1 MKEYIITKNKRN
13 KRNIFLIILFLI
25 CFILVNFTIIYY
37 QNHVYK
43 INKSI
48 NDSIDGRTV
57 MISPN
62 MDNIKTE
69 EDAINYKYDYDKINS
84 INYVIASFPS
94 LISGGGYDS
103 SLKDDYYDGR
113 IGLKYGS
120 DKILTMD
127 VIGRKMN
134 EEERNVMICPI
145 KFYPSDYKDNE
156 IENLKFI
163 DGRTLIGKKI
173 DVMYDLYEK
182 NAKGKNVVVGQR
194 KIPFE
199 IIGVYDNEL
208 IYEGYDYCFAGGKQL
223 YEMYNDYLGR
233 INPASYLATSS
244 LDVIVN
250 DVKNVNSVKS
260 ELNKLGYST
269 KPKVFIDYG
278 ELLQIEMICIGIIVI
293 TSILTLGISALYI
306 KKYVIYSSY
315 DIALLYALGYS
326 KKKIEKIY
334 FYNVLYVIGIGF
346 VISNFI
352 SIIVSLFIN
361 TKSIIYC
368 LLGTTIIGIAIILL
382 NYLFIKKL
390 LKRKSIYFMKE
401 SN

>member
-1 MKEYIITKNKRN
+1 MKQYIITKNKRN

-48 NDSIDGRTV
+48 NDSIDGRTFLV
-57 MISPN
+57 SPKSNIIQN
-62 MDNIKTE
+62 MTE
-69 EDAINYKYDYDKINS
+69 EEFYNYKYDYDKINS
-84 INYVIASFPS
+84 IEHVVASFPAHVQS
-94 LISGGGYDS
+94 GYDS
-103 SLKDDYYDGR
+103 SLKDDYYDGTLY
-113 IGLKYGS
+113 LKYGS
-120 DKILTMD
+120 KEILKMD
-127 VIGRKMN
+127 VIGHKMKDDD
-134 EEERNVMICPI
+134 RNVMICPI
-145 KFYPSDYKDNE
+145 KFYPSNYSFENAG
-156 IENLKFI
+156 NLKFI
-163 DGRTLIGKKI
+163 DGKSLIGKKI

-182 NAKGKNVVVGQR
+182 NEKGKNVIVGQK

-208 IYEGYDYCFAGGKQL
+208 VYERYNTCFVGGKQL
-223 YEMYNDYLGR
+223 YEMYDDYLGR
-233 INPASYLATSS
+233 LNSYQLYSI
-244 LDVIVN
+244 DVITDSAKN
-250 DVKNVNSVKS
+250 TSYVKG

-269 KPKVFIDYG
+269 LNKVVIDYG
-278 ELLQIEMICIGIIVI
+278 ELLHIEMICIGIIII

-346 VISNFI
+346 IISNFI

>member
-1 MKEYIITKNKRN
+1 MKEYIITKNIRN

-48 NDSIDGRTV
+48 NDSIDGRTFLV
-57 MISPN
+57 SPKSNIIQN
-62 MDNIKTE
+62 MTE
-69 EDAINYKYDYDKINS
+69 EEFYNYKYDYDKINS
-84 INYVIASFPS
+84 IEHVVASFPAHVQS
-94 LISGGGYDS
+94 GYDS
-103 SLKDDYYDGR
+103 SLKDDYYDGTLF
-113 IGLKYGS
+113 LKYGS
-120 DKILTMD
+120 KEILKMD
-127 VIGRKMN
+127 VIGHKMN
-134 EEERNVMICPI
+134 DDDRNVMICPI
-145 KFYPSDYKDNE
+145 KFHPSSYSFENTG
-156 IENLKFI
+156 NLKFI
-163 DGRTLIGKKI
+163 DGKSLIGKKI

-182 NAKGKNVVVGQR
+182 NEKGKNVIVGQK

-208 IYEGYDYCFAGGKQL
+208 NYEEYNTCFVGGKQL
-223 YEMYNDYLGR
+223 YEMYDDYLGKL
-233 INPASYLATSS
+233 NSYQLYSI
-244 LDVIVN
+244 DVITDSAKN
-250 DVKNVNSVKS
+250 TSYVKG

-269 KPKVFIDYG
+269 LNKVVIDYG
-278 ELLQIEMICIGIIVI
+278 ELLHIEMICIGIIII

-346 VISNFI
+346 IISNFI

>member
-1 MKEYIITKNKRN
+1 MKEYIITKNIRN

-48 NDSIDGRTV
+48 NDSIDGRTFLV
-57 MISPN
+57 SPKSNIIQN
-62 MDNIKTE
+62 MTE
-69 EDAINYKYDYDKINS
+69 EEFYNYKYDYDKINS
-84 INYVIASFPS
+84 IEHVVASFPAHVQS
-94 LISGGGYDS
+94 GYDS
-103 SLKDDYYDGR
+103 SLKDDYYDGTLF
-113 IGLKYGS
+113 LKYGS
-120 DKILTMD
+120 KEILKMD
-127 VIGRKMN
+127 VIGHKMN
-134 EEERNVMICPI
+134 DDDRNVMICPI
-145 KFYPSDYKDNE
+145 KFHPSSYSFENTG
-156 IENLKFI
+156 NLKFI
-163 DGRTLIGKKI
+163 DGKSLIGKKI

-182 NAKGKNVVVGQR
+182 NEKGKNVIVGQK

-208 IYEGYDYCFAGGKQL
+208 NYEEYNTCFVGGKQL
-223 YEMYNDYLGR
+223 YEMYDDYLGR
-233 INPASYLATSS
+233 LNSYQLYSI
-244 LDVIVN
+244 DVITDSAKN
-250 DVKNVNSVKS
+250 TGYVKG

-269 KPKVFIDYG
+269 LNKVVIDYG
-278 ELLQIEMICIGIIVI
+278 ELLHIEMICIGIIVI

-346 VISNFI
+346 IISNFI

-361 TKSIIYC
+361 AKSIIYC
-368 LLGTTIIGIAIILL
+368 LLGTTIIGIAIMLL

>member
-1 MKEYIITKNKRN
+1 MKEYIITKNIRN

-48 NDSIDGRTV
+48 NDSIDGRTFLV
-57 MISPN
+57 SPKSNIIQN
-62 MDNIKTE
+62 MTE
-69 EDAINYKYDYDKINS
+69 EEFYNYKYDYDKINS
-84 INYVIASFPS
+84 IEHVVASFPAHVQS
-94 LISGGGYDS
+94 GYDS
-103 SLKDDYYDGR
+103 SLKDDYYDGTLF
-113 IGLKYGS
+113 LKYGS
-120 DKILTMD
+120 KEILKMD
-127 VIGRKMN
+127 VIGRKMDD
-134 EEERNVMICPI
+134 EERNVMICPI
-145 KFYPSDYKDNE
+145 KFHPSSYSFENTG
-156 IENLKFI
+156 NLKFI
-163 DGRTLIGKKI
+163 DGKSLIGKKI

-182 NAKGKNVVVGQR
+182 NEKGKNVIVGQK

-208 IYEGYDYCFAGGKQL
+208 NYEEYNTCFVGGKQL
-223 YEMYNDYLGR
+223 YEMYDDYLGKL
-233 INPASYLATSS
+233 NSYQLYSI
-244 LDVIVN
+244 DVITDSAKN
-250 DVKNVNSVKS
+250 TSYVKG
-260 ELNKLGYST
+260 ELSKLGYST
-269 KPKVFIDYG
+269 LNKVVIDYG
-278 ELLQIEMICIGIIVI
+278 ELLHIEMICIGIIVI

-346 VISNFI
+346 IISNFI

-361 TKSIIYC
+361 AKSIIYC
-368 LLGTTIIGIAIILL
+368 LLGTTIIGIVIILL

>member
-1 MKEYIITKNKRN
+1 MKQYIITKNKRN
-13 KRNIFLIILFLI
+13 KRNIFLIILFFI

-48 NDSIDGRTV
+48 NDSIDGRTFLV
-57 MISPN
+57 SPKSNIIQN
-62 MDNIKTE
+62 MTE
-69 EDAINYKYDYDKINS
+69 EEFYNYKYDYDKINS
-84 INYVIASFPS
+84 IEHVVASFPAHVQS
-94 LISGGGYDS
+94 GYDS
-103 SLKDDYYDGR
+103 SLKDDYYDGTLY
-113 IGLKYGS
+113 LKYGS
-120 DKILTMD
+120 KEILKMD
-127 VIGRKMN
+127 VIGHKMKDDD
-134 EEERNVMICPI
+134 RNVMICPI
-145 KFYPSDYKDNE
+145 KFYPSNYSFENAG
-156 IENLKFI
+156 NLKFI
-163 DGRTLIGKKI
+163 DGKSLIGKKI

-182 NAKGKNVVVGQR
+182 NEKGKNVIVGQK

-208 IYEGYDYCFAGGKQL
+208 NYEEYNTCFVGGKQL
-223 YEMYNDYLGR
+223 YEMYDDYLGKL
-233 INPASYLATSS
+233 NSYQLYSI
-244 LDVIVN
+244 DVITDSAKN
-250 DVKNVNSVKS
+250 TSYVKG

-269 KPKVFIDYG
+269 LNKVVIDYG
-278 ELLQIEMICIGIIVI
+278 ELLHIEMICIGIIII

-346 VISNFI
+346 IISNFI

-361 TKSIIYC
+361 AKSIIYC

>member
-1 MKEYIITKNKRN
+1 MKKYIITKNVRN
-13 KRNIFLIILFLI
+13 KKNIFLIILFLI

-37 QNHVYK
+37 QNHIYK
-43 INKSI
+43 LNKSI
-48 NDSIDGRTV
+48 NDSIEGRTI
-57 MISPN
+57 MINPKTSIIQN
-62 MDNIKTE
+62 MTDE
-69 EDAINYKYDYDKINS
+69 EFNNYKYDYDKINS
-84 INYVIASFPS
+84 VNYVIASFPS
-94 LISGGGYDS
+94 RISGGGYDT

-127 VIGRKMN
+127 VIGRKMS
-134 EEERNVMICPI
+134 EEERNVMICPT
-145 KFYPSDYKDNE
+145 KFFPMSYSEEELEDA
-156 IENLKFI
+156 KFI
-163 DGRTLIGKKI
+163 NGKTLIGKKI

-182 NAKGKNVVVGQR
+182 NEKGKNVVVGQR

-208 IYEGYDYCFAGGKQL
+208 AYEGYNTCFAGGKQL
-223 YEMYNDYLGR
+223 YEMYDDYLGKL
-233 INPASYLATSS
+233 NSYQLYS
-244 LDVIVN
+244 LDVIVDN
-250 DVKNVNSVKS
+250 VKNVNSVKS
-260 ELNKLGYST
+260 ELSKLGYKT
-269 KPKVFIDYG
+269 MPKVFIDYD

>member
-1 MKEYIITKNKRN
+1 MKEYIITKNIRN

-48 NDSIDGRTV
+48 NDSIDGRTFLV
-57 MISPN
+57 SPKSNIIQN
-62 MDNIKTE
+62 MTE
-69 EDAINYKYDYDKINS
+69 EEFYNYKYDYDKINS
-84 INYVIASFPS
+84 IEHVVASFPAHVQS
-94 LISGGGYDS
+94 GYDS
-103 SLKDDYYDGR
+103 SLKDDYYDGTLF
-113 IGLKYGS
+113 LKYGS
-120 DKILTMD
+120 KEILKMD
-127 VIGRKMN
+127 VIGHKMKDDD
-134 EEERNVMICPI
+134 RNVMICPI
-145 KFYPSDYKDNE
+145 KFHPSSYSFENTG
-156 IENLKFI
+156 NLKFI
-163 DGRTLIGKKI
+163 DGKSLIGKKI

-182 NAKGKNVVVGQR
+182 NEKGKNVIVGQK

-208 IYEGYDYCFAGGKQL
+208 NYEEYNTCFVGGKQL
-223 YEMYNDYLGR
+223 YEMYDDYLGKL
-233 INPASYLATSS
+233 NSYQLYSI
-244 LDVIVN
+244 DVITDSAKN
-250 DVKNVNSVKS
+250 TSYVKG
-260 ELNKLGYST
+260 ELSKLGYST
-269 KPKVFIDYG
+269 LNKVVIDYG
-278 ELLQIEMICIGIIVI
+278 ELLHIEMICIGIIII

>member
-1 MKEYIITKNKRN
+1 MKEYIITKNIRN

-48 NDSIDGRTV
+48 NDSIDGRTFLV
-57 MISPN
+57 SPKSNIIQN
-62 MDNIKTE
+62 MTE
-69 EDAINYKYDYDKINS
+69 EEFYNYKYDYDKINS
-84 INYVIASFPS
+84 IDHVVASFPAHVQS
-94 LISGGGYDS
+94 GYDS
-103 SLKDDYYDGR
+103 SLKDDYYDGTLF
-113 IGLKYGS
+113 LKYGS
-120 DKILTMD
+120 KEILKMD
-127 VIGRKMN
+127 VIGHKMKDDD
-134 EEERNVMICPI
+134 RNVMICPI
-145 KFYPSDYKDNE
+145 KFHPSSYSFENTG
-156 IENLKFI
+156 NLKFI
-163 DGRTLIGKKI
+163 DGKSLIGKKI

-182 NAKGKNVVVGQR
+182 NEKGKNVIVGQK

-208 IYEGYDYCFAGGKQL
+208 NYEEYNTCFVGGKQL
-223 YEMYNDYLGR
+223 YEMYDDYLGKL
-233 INPASYLATSS
+233 NSYQLYSI
-244 LDVIVN
+244 DVITDSAKN
-250 DVKNVNSVKS
+250 TSYVKG
-260 ELNKLGYST
+260 ELSKLGYST
-269 KPKVFIDYG
+269 LNKVVIDYG
-278 ELLQIEMICIGIIVI
+278 ELLHIEMICIGIIVI

-346 VISNFI
+346 IISNFI

-361 TKSIIYC
+361 AKSIIYC
-368 LLGTTIIGIAIILL
+368 LLGTTIIGIAIIVL

>member
-1 MKEYIITKNKRN
+1 MKQYIITKNKRN

-48 NDSIDGRTV
+48 NDSIDGRTFLV
-57 MISPN
+57 SPKSNIIQN
-62 MDNIKTE
+62 MTE
-69 EDAINYKYDYDKINS
+69 EEFYNYKYDYDKINS
-84 INYVIASFPS
+84 IEHVVASFPAHVQS
-94 LISGGGYDS
+94 GYDS
-103 SLKDDYYDGR
+103 SLKDDYYDGTLF
-113 IGLKYGS
+113 LKYGS
-120 DKILTMD
+120 KEILKMD
-127 VIGRKMN
+127 VIGRKMDD
-134 EEERNVMICPI
+134 EERNVMICPI
-145 KFYPSDYKDNE
+145 KFFPTGYSEQD
-156 IENLKFI
+156 LKNANFI
-163 DGRTLIGKKI
+163 DGKTLIGKEI
-173 DVMYDLYEK
+173 NIIYDLYEK
-182 NAKGKNVVVGQR
+182 NEKGKNVIVGQK

-208 IYEGYDYCFAGGKQL
+208 NYEEYNTCFVGGKQL
-223 YEMYNDYLGR
+223 YEMYDDYLGKL
-233 INPASYLATSS
+233 NSYQLYSI
-244 LDVIVN
+244 DVITDSAKN
-250 DVKNVNSVKS
+250 TSYVKG

-269 KPKVFIDYG
+269 LNKVVIDYG
-278 ELLQIEMICIGIIVI
+278 ELLHIEMICIGIIII

-361 TKSIIYC
+361 AKSMIYC

>member
-1 MKEYIITKNKRN
+1 MKEYIITKNIRN

-48 NDSIDGRTV
+48 NDSIDGRTFLV
-57 MISPN
+57 SPKSNIIQN
-62 MDNIKTE
+62 MTE
-69 EDAINYKYDYDKINS
+69 EEFYNYKYDYDKINS
-84 INYVIASFPS
+84 IEHVVASFPAHVQS
-94 LISGGGYDS
+94 GYDS
-103 SLKDDYYDGR
+103 SLKDDYYDGTLF
-113 IGLKYGS
+113 LKYGS
-120 DKILTMD
+120 KEILKMD
-127 VIGRKMN
+127 VIGRKLDD
-134 EEERNVMICPI
+134 EERNVMICPI
-145 KFYPSDYKDNE
+145 KFHPSNYSFENTG
-156 IENLKFI
+156 NLKFI
-163 DGRTLIGKKI
+163 DGKSLIGKKI

-182 NAKGKNVVVGQR
+182 NEKGKNVIVGQK

-208 IYEGYDYCFAGGKQL
+208 NYEEYNTCFVGGKQL
-223 YEMYNDYLGR
+223 YEMYDDYLGKL
-233 INPASYLATSS
+233 NSYQLYSI
-244 LDVIVN
+244 DVITDSAKN
-250 DVKNVNSVKS
+250 TSYVKG
-260 ELNKLGYST
+260 ELSKLGYST
-269 KPKVFIDYG
+269 LNKVVIDYG
-278 ELLQIEMICIGIIVI
+278 ELLHIEMICIGIIII

-346 VISNFI
+346 IISNFI

-361 TKSIIYC
+361 AKSIIYC

>member
-1 MKEYIITKNKRN
+1 MKEYIITKNIRN

-48 NDSIDGRTV
+48 NDSIDGRTFLV
-57 MISPN
+57 SPKSNIIQN
-62 MDNIKTE
+62 MTE
-69 EDAINYKYDYDKINS
+69 EEFYNYKYDYDKINS
-84 INYVIASFPS
+84 IEHVVASFPAHVQS
-94 LISGGGYDS
+94 GYDS
-103 SLKDDYYDGR
+103 SLKDDYYDGTLF
-113 IGLKYGS
+113 LKYGS
-120 DKILTMD
+120 KEILKMD
-127 VIGRKMN
+127 VIGHKMKDDD
-134 EEERNVMICPI
+134 RNVMICPI
-145 KFYPSDYKDNE
+145 KFHPSSYSFENTG
-156 IENLKFI
+156 NLKFI
-163 DGRTLIGKKI
+163 DGKSLIGKKI

-182 NAKGKNVVVGQR
+182 NEKGKNVIVGQK

-208 IYEGYDYCFAGGKQL
+208 NYEEYNTCFVGGKQL
-223 YEMYNDYLGR
+223 YEMYDDYLGKL
-233 INPASYLATSS
+233 NSYQLYSI
-244 LDVIVN
+244 DVITDSAKN
-250 DVKNVNSVKS
+250 TSYVKG

-269 KPKVFIDYG
+269 LNKVVIDYG
-278 ELLQIEMICIGIIVI
+278 ELLHIEMICIGIIII

-346 VISNFI
+346 IISNFI

>member
-1 MKEYIITKNKRN
+1 MKQYIITKNKRN

-48 NDSIDGRTV
+48 NDSIDGRTFLV
-57 MISPN
+57 SPKSNIIQN
-62 MDNIKTE
+62 MTE
-69 EDAINYKYDYDKINS
+69 EEFYNYKYDYDKINS
-84 INYVIASFPS
+84 IEHVVASFPAHVQS
-94 LISGGGYDS
+94 GYDS
-103 SLKDDYYDGR
+103 SLKDDYYDGTLF
-113 IGLKYGS
+113 LKYGS
-120 DKILTMD
+120 KEILKMD
-127 VIGRKMN
+127 VIGRKMDD
-134 EEERNVMICPI
+134 EERNVMICPI
-145 KFYPSDYKDNE
+145 KLFPMSYSEKD
-156 IENLKFI
+156 IKDAKFI
-163 DGRTLIGKKI
+163 DGKSLIGKKI

-182 NAKGKNVVVGQR
+182 NEKGKNVIVGQK

-208 IYEGYDYCFAGGKQL
+208 NYEEYNTCFVGGKQL
-223 YEMYNDYLGR
+223 YEMYDDYLGKL
-233 INPASYLATSS
+233 NSYQLYSI
-244 LDVIVN
+244 DVITDSAKN
-250 DVKNVNSVKS
+250 TSYVKG

-269 KPKVFIDYG
+269 LNKVVIDYG
-278 ELLQIEMICIGIIVI
+278 ELLHIEMICIGIIII

-346 VISNFI
+346 IISNFI

-361 TKSIIYC
+361 AKSIIYC

>member
-13 KRNIFLIILFLI
+13 KRNIFLIILFFI

-48 NDSIDGRTV
+48 NDSIDGRTFLV
-57 MISPN
+57 SPKSNIIQN
-62 MDNIKTE
+62 MTE
-69 EDAINYKYDYDKINS
+69 EEFYNYKYDYDKINS
-84 INYVIASFPS
+84 IEHVVASFPAHVQS
-94 LISGGGYDS
+94 GYDS
-103 SLKDDYYDGR
+103 SLKDDYYDGTLF
-113 IGLKYGS
+113 LKYGS
-120 DKILTMD
+120 KEILKMD
-127 VIGRKMN
+127 VIGRKMDD
-134 EEERNVMICPI
+134 EERNVMICPI
-145 KFYPSDYKDNE
+145 KFFPTGYSEQD
-156 IENLKFI
+156 LKNANFI
-163 DGRTLIGKKI
+163 DGKTLIGKEI
-173 DVMYDLYEK
+173 NIIYDLYEK
-182 NAKGKNVVVGQR
+182 NEKGKNVIVGQK

-208 IYEGYDYCFAGGKQL
+208 VYERYNTCFVGGKQL
-223 YEMYNDYLGR
+223 YEMYDDYLGKL
-233 INPASYLATSS
+233 NSYQLYSI
-244 LDVIVN
+244 DVITDSAKN
-250 DVKNVNSVKS
+250 TSYVKG

-269 KPKVFIDYG
+269 LNKVVIDYG
-278 ELLQIEMICIGIIVI
+278 ELLHIEMICIGIIII

-346 VISNFI
+346 IISNFI

-361 TKSIIYC
+361 AKSIIYC

>member
-1 MKEYIITKNKRN
+1 MKEYIITKNIRN

-48 NDSIDGRTV
+48 NDSIDGRTFLV
-57 MISPN
+57 SPKSNIIQN
-62 MDNIKTE
+62 MTE
-69 EDAINYKYDYDKINS
+69 EEFYNYKYDYDKINS
-84 INYVIASFPS
+84 IEHVVASFPAHVQS
-94 LISGGGYDS
+94 GYDS
-103 SLKDDYYDGR
+103 SLKDDYYDGTLF
-113 IGLKYGS
+113 LKYGS
-120 DKILTMD
+120 KEILKMD
-127 VIGRKMN
+127 VIGRKMDD
-134 EEERNVMICPI
+134 EERNVMICPI
-145 KFYPSDYKDNE
+145 KFHPSSYSFENTG
-156 IENLKFI
+156 NLKFI
-163 DGRTLIGKKI
+163 DGKSLIGKKI

-182 NAKGKNVVVGQR
+182 NEKGKNVIVGQK

-208 IYEGYDYCFAGGKQL
+208 NYEEYNTCFVGGKQL
-223 YEMYNDYLGR
+223 YEMYDDYLGKL
-233 INPASYLATSS
+233 NSYQLYSI
-244 LDVIVN
+244 DVITDSAKN
-250 DVKNVNSVKS
+250 TSYVKG
-260 ELNKLGYST
+260 ELSKLGYST
-269 KPKVFIDYG
+269 LNKVVIDYG
-278 ELLQIEMICIGIIVI
+278 ELLHIEMICIGIIII

-346 VISNFI
+346 IISNFI

-361 TKSIIYC
+361 AKSIIYC
-368 LLGTTIIGIAIILL
+368 LLGTTIIGIVIILL

>member
-1 MKEYIITKNKRN
+1 MKEYIITKNIRN

-48 NDSIDGRTV
+48 NDSIDGRTFLV
-57 MISPN
+57 SPKSNIIQN
-62 MDNIKTE
+62 MTE
-69 EDAINYKYDYDKINS
+69 EEFYNYKYDYDKINS
-84 INYVIASFPS
+84 IEHVVASFPAHVQS
-94 LISGGGYDS
+94 GYDS
-103 SLKDDYYDGR
+103 SLKDDYYDGTLF
-113 IGLKYGS
+113 LKYGS
-120 DKILTMD
+120 KEILKMD
-127 VIGRKMN
+127 VIGHKMN
-134 EEERNVMICPI
+134 DDDRNVMICPI
-145 KFYPSDYKDNE
+145 KFHPSSYSFENTG
-156 IENLKFI
+156 NLKFI
-163 DGRTLIGKKI
+163 DGKSLIGKKI

-182 NAKGKNVVVGQR
+182 NEKGKNVIVGQK

-208 IYEGYDYCFAGGKQL
+208 NYEEYNTCFVGGKQL
-223 YEMYNDYLGR
+223 YEMYDDYLGKL
-233 INPASYLATSS
+233 NSYQLYSI
-244 LDVIVN
+244 DVITDSAKN
-250 DVKNVNSVKS
+250 TSYVKG

-269 KPKVFIDYG
+269 LNKVVIDYG
-278 ELLQIEMICIGIIVI
+278 ELLHIEMICIGIIII

-346 VISNFI
+346 IISNFI

-361 TKSIIYC
+361 AKSIIYC

>member
-1 MKEYIITKNKRN
+1 MKQYIITKNKRN
-13 KRNIFLIILFLI
+13 KRNIFLIILFFI

-48 NDSIDGRTV
+48 NDSIDGRTFLV
-57 MISPN
+57 SPKSNIIQN
-62 MDNIKTE
+62 MTE
-69 EDAINYKYDYDKINS
+69 EEFYNYKYDYDKINS
-84 INYVIASFPS
+84 IEHVVASFPAHVQS
-94 LISGGGYDS
+94 GYDS
-103 SLKDDYYDGR
+103 SLKDDYYDGTLF
-113 IGLKYGS
+113 LKYGS
-120 DKILTMD
+120 KEILKMD
-127 VIGRKMN
+127 VIGRKMDD
-134 EEERNVMICPI
+134 EERNVMICPI
-145 KFYPSDYKDNE
+145 KLFPMSYSEKD
-156 IENLKFI
+156 IKDAKFI
-163 DGRTLIGKKI
+163 DGKSLIGKKI

-182 NAKGKNVVVGQR
+182 NEKGKNVIVGQK

-208 IYEGYDYCFAGGKQL
+208 NYEEYNTCFVGGKQL
-223 YEMYNDYLGR
+223 YEMYDDYLGKL
-233 INPASYLATSS
+233 NSYQLYSI
-244 LDVIVN
+244 DVITDSAKN
-250 DVKNVNSVKS
+250 TSYVKG

-269 KPKVFIDYG
+269 LNKVVIDYG
-278 ELLQIEMICIGIIVI
+278 ELLHIEMICIGIFII

-361 TKSIIYC
+361 AKSIIYC

>member
-1 MKEYIITKNKRN
+1 MKEYIITKNIRN

-48 NDSIDGRTV
+48 NDSIDGRTFLV
-57 MISPN
+57 SPKSNIIQN
-62 MDNIKTE
+62 MTE
-69 EDAINYKYDYDKINS
+69 EEFYNYKYDYDKINS
-84 INYVIASFPS
+84 IEHVVASFPAHVQS
-94 LISGGGYDS
+94 GYDS
-103 SLKDDYYDGR
+103 SLKDDYYDGTLF
-113 IGLKYGS
+113 LKYGS
-120 DKILTMD
+120 KEILKMD
-127 VIGRKMN
+127 VIGRKMDD
-134 EEERNVMICPI
+134 EERNVMICPI
-145 KFYPSDYKDNE
+145 KFHPSSYSFENTG
-156 IENLKFI
+156 NLKFI
-163 DGRTLIGKKI
+163 DGKSLIGKKI
-173 DVMYDLYEK
+173 DIMYDLYEK
-182 NAKGKNVVVGQR
+182 NEKGKNVIVGQK

-208 IYEGYDYCFAGGKQL
+208 NYEEYNTCFVGGKQL
-223 YEMYNDYLGR
+223 YEMYDDYLGKL
-233 INPASYLATSS
+233 NSYQLYSI
-244 LDVIVN
+244 DVITDSAKN
-250 DVKNVNSVKS
+250 TSYVKG
-260 ELNKLGYST
+260 ELSKLGYNT
-269 KPKVFIDYG
+269 LNKVVIDYG
-278 ELLQIEMICIGIIVI
+278 ELLHIEMICIGIIVI

-334 FYNVLYVIGIGF
+334 FYNVLYVIGTGF
-346 VISNFI
+346 IISNFI

-361 TKSIIYC
+361 AKSIIYC
-368 LLGTTIIGIAIILL
+368 LLGTTIIGIVIILL

>member
-1 MKEYIITKNKRN
+1 MKQYIITKNKRN

-48 NDSIDGRTV
+48 NDSIDGRTFLV
-57 MISPN
+57 SPKSNIIQN
-62 MDNIKTE
+62 MTE
-69 EDAINYKYDYDKINS
+69 EEFYNYKYDYDKINS
-84 INYVIASFPS
+84 IEHVVASFPAHVQS
-94 LISGGGYDS
+94 GYDS
-103 SLKDDYYDGR
+103 SLKDDYYDGTLF
-113 IGLKYGS
+113 LKYGS
-120 DKILTMD
+120 KEILKMD
-127 VIGRKMN
+127 VIGRKMDD
-134 EEERNVMICPI
+134 EERNVMICPI
-145 KFYPSDYKDNE
+145 KFFPTGYSEQD
-156 IENLKFI
+156 LKNANFI
-163 DGRTLIGKKI
+163 DGKTLIGKEI
-173 DVMYDLYEK
+173 NIIYDLYEK
-182 NAKGKNVVVGQR
+182 NEKGKNVIVGQK

-208 IYEGYDYCFAGGKQL
+208 NYEEYNTCFVGGKQL
-223 YEMYNDYLGR
+223 YEMYDDYLGKL
-233 INPASYLATSS
+233 NSYQLYSI
-244 LDVIVN
+244 DVITDSAKN
-250 DVKNVNSVKS
+250 TSYVKG

-269 KPKVFIDYG
+269 LNKVVIDYG
-278 ELLQIEMICIGIIVI
+278 ELLHIEMICIGIIII

>member
-1 MKEYIITKNKRN
+1 MKEYIITKNIRN

-48 NDSIDGRTV
+48 NDSIDGRTFLV
-57 MISPN
+57 SPKSNIIQN
-62 MDNIKTE
+62 MTE
-69 EDAINYKYDYDKINS
+69 EEFYNYKYDYDKINS
-84 INYVIASFPS
+84 IDHVVASFPAHVQS
-94 LISGGGYDS
+94 GYDS
-103 SLKDDYYDGR
+103 SLKDDYYDGTLF
-113 IGLKYGS
+113 LKYGS
-120 DKILTMD
+120 KEILKMD
-127 VIGRKMN
+127 VIGHKMKDDD
-134 EEERNVMICPI
+134 RNVMICPI
-145 KFYPSDYKDNE
+145 KFHPSSYSFENTG
-156 IENLKFI
+156 NLKFI
-163 DGRTLIGKKI
+163 DGKSLIGKKI

-182 NAKGKNVVVGQR
+182 NEKGKNVIVGQK

-208 IYEGYDYCFAGGKQL
+208 NYEEYNTCFVGGKQL
-223 YEMYNDYLGR
+223 YEMYDDYLGKL
-233 INPASYLATSS
+233 NSYQLYSI
-244 LDVIVN
+244 DVITDSAKN
-250 DVKNVNSVKS
+250 TSYVKG
-260 ELNKLGYST
+260 ELSKLGYST
-269 KPKVFIDYG
+269 LNKVVIDYG
-278 ELLQIEMICIGIIVI
+278 ELLHIEMICIGIIII

-346 VISNFI
+346 IISNFI

-361 TKSIIYC
+361 AKSIIYC

>member
-1 MKEYIITKNKRN
+1 M
-13 KRNIFLIILFLI
+13 
-25 CFILVNFTIIYY
+25 
-37 QNHVYK
+37 
-43 INKSI
+43 
-48 NDSIDGRTV
+48 
-57 MISPN
+57 
-62 MDNIKTE
+62 
-69 EDAINYKYDYDKINS
+69 
-84 INYVIASFPS
+84 
-94 LISGGGYDS
+94 
-103 SLKDDYYDGR
+103 
-113 IGLKYGS
+113 KYGS
-120 DKILTMD
+120 KEILKMD
-127 VIGRKMN
+127 VIGHKMKDDD
-134 EEERNVMICPI
+134 RNVMICPI
-145 KFYPSDYKDNE
+145 KFYPSNYSFENAG
-156 IENLKFI
+156 NLKFI
-163 DGRTLIGKKI
+163 DGKSLIGKKI

-182 NAKGKNVVVGQR
+182 NEKGKNVIVGQK

-208 IYEGYDYCFAGGKQL
+208 NYEEYNTCFVGGKQL
-223 YEMYNDYLGR
+223 YEMYDDYLGKL
-233 INPASYLATSS
+233 NSYQLYSI
-244 LDVIVN
+244 DVITDSAKN
-250 DVKNVNSVKS
+250 TSYVKG

-269 KPKVFIDYG
+269 LNKVVIDYG
-278 ELLQIEMICIGIIVI
+278 ELLHIEMICIGIIII

>member
-1 MKEYIITKNKRN
+1 MKEYIITKNIRN

-48 NDSIDGRTV
+48 NDSIDGRTFLV
-57 MISPN
+57 SPKSNIIQN
-62 MDNIKTE
+62 MTE
-69 EDAINYKYDYDKINS
+69 EEFYNYKYDYDKINS
-84 INYVIASFPS
+84 IEHVVASFPAHVQS
-94 LISGGGYDS
+94 GYDS
-103 SLKDDYYDGR
+103 SLKDDYYDGTLF
-113 IGLKYGS
+113 LKYGS
-120 DKILTMD
+120 KEILKMD
-127 VIGRKMN
+127 VIGHKMKDDD
-134 EEERNVMICPI
+134 RNVMICPI
-145 KFYPSDYKDNE
+145 KFHPSSYSFENTG
-156 IENLKFI
+156 NLKFI
-163 DGRTLIGKKI
+163 DGKSLIGKKI

-182 NAKGKNVVVGQR
+182 NEKGKNVIVGQK

-208 IYEGYDYCFAGGKQL
+208 NYEEYNTCFVGGKQL
-223 YEMYNDYLGR
+223 YEMYDDYLGKL
-233 INPASYLATSS
+233 NSYQLYSI
-244 LDVIVN
+244 DVITDSAKN
-250 DVKNVNSVKS
+250 TSYVKG

-269 KPKVFIDYG
+269 LNKVVIDYG
-278 ELLQIEMICIGIIVI
+278 ELLHIEMICIGIIII

>member
-1 MKEYIITKNKRN
+1 MKQYIITKNKRN
-13 KRNIFLIILFLI
+13 KRNIFLIILFFI

-48 NDSIDGRTV
+48 NDSIDGRTFLV
-57 MISPN
+57 SPKSNIIQN
-62 MDNIKTE
+62 MTE
-69 EDAINYKYDYDKINS
+69 EEFYNYKYDYDKINS
-84 INYVIASFPS
+84 IEHVVASFPAHVQS
-94 LISGGGYDS
+94 GYDS
-103 SLKDDYYDGR
+103 SLKDDYYDGTLF
-113 IGLKYGS
+113 LKYGS
-120 DKILTMD
+120 KEILKMD
-127 VIGRKMN
+127 VIGHKMKDDD
-134 EEERNVMICPI
+134 RNVMICPI
-145 KFYPSDYKDNE
+145 KFHPSSYSFENAG
-156 IENLKFI
+156 NLKFI
-163 DGRTLIGKKI
+163 DGKSLIGKKI

-182 NAKGKNVVVGQR
+182 NEKGKNVIVGQK

-208 IYEGYDYCFAGGKQL
+208 NYEEYNTCFVGGKQL
-223 YEMYNDYLGR
+223 YEMYDDYLGR
-233 INPASYLATSS
+233 LNSYQLYSI
-244 LDVIVN
+244 DVITDSAKN
-250 DVKNVNSVKS
+250 TSYVKG

-269 KPKVFIDYG
+269 LNKVVIDYG
-278 ELLQIEMICIGIIVI
+278 ELLHIEMICIGIIVI
-293 TSILTLGISALYI
+293 TSFLTLGISALYI

-334 FYNVLYVIGIGF
+334 FYNVLYVIGIGY

-361 TKSIIYC
+361 AKSIIYC

>member
-1 MKEYIITKNKRN
+1 MKEYIITKNIRN

-48 NDSIDGRTV
+48 NDSIDGRTFLV
-57 MISPN
+57 SPKSNIIQN
-62 MDNIKTE
+62 MTE
-69 EDAINYKYDYDKINS
+69 EEFYNYKYDYDKINS
-84 INYVIASFPS
+84 IEHVVASFPAHVQS
-94 LISGGGYDS
+94 GYDS
-103 SLKDDYYDGR
+103 SLKDDYYDGTLF
-113 IGLKYGS
+113 LKYGS
-120 DKILTMD
+120 KEILKMD
-127 VIGRKMN
+127 VIGRKMDD
-134 EEERNVMICPI
+134 EERNVMICPI
-145 KFYPSDYKDNE
+145 KFHPSSYSFENTG
-156 IENLKFI
+156 NLKFI
-163 DGRTLIGKKI
+163 DGKSLIGKKI

-182 NAKGKNVVVGQR
+182 NEKGKNVIVGQK

-208 IYEGYDYCFAGGKQL
+208 NYEEYNTCFVGGKQL
-223 YEMYNDYLGR
+223 YEMYDDYLGKL
-233 INPASYLATSS
+233 NSYQLYSI
-244 LDVIVN
+244 DVITDSAKN
-250 DVKNVNSVKS
+250 TSYVKG
-260 ELNKLGYST
+260 ELSKLGYST
-269 KPKVFIDYG
+269 LNKVVIDYG
-278 ELLQIEMICIGIIVI
+278 ELLHIEMICIGIIVI

-346 VISNFI
+346 IISNFI

-361 TKSIIYC
+361 AKSIIYC
-368 LLGTTIIGIAIILL
+368 LLGTTIIGIAIMLL

>member
-1 MKEYIITKNKRN
+1 MKQYIITKNKRN

-48 NDSIDGRTV
+48 NDSIDGRTFLV
-57 MISPN
+57 SPKSNIIQN
-62 MDNIKTE
+62 MTE
-69 EDAINYKYDYDKINS
+69 EEFYNYKYDYDKINS
-84 INYVIASFPS
+84 IEHVVASFPAHVQS
-94 LISGGGYDS
+94 GYDS
-103 SLKDDYYDGR
+103 SLKDDYYDGTLF
-113 IGLKYGS
+113 LKYGS
-120 DKILTMD
+120 KEILKMD
-127 VIGRKMN
+127 VIGHKMKDDD
-134 EEERNVMICPI
+134 RNVMICPI
-145 KFYPSDYKDNE
+145 KFHPSSYSFENTG
-156 IENLKFI
+156 NLKFI
-163 DGRTLIGKKI
+163 DGKSLIGKKI

-182 NAKGKNVVVGQR
+182 NEKGKNVIVGQK

-208 IYEGYDYCFAGGKQL
+208 NYEEYNTCFVGGKQL
-223 YEMYNDYLGR
+223 YEMYDDYLGKL
-233 INPASYLATSS
+233 NSYQLYSI
-244 LDVIVN
+244 DVITDSAKN
-250 DVKNVNSVKS
+250 TSYVKG

-269 KPKVFIDYG
+269 LNKVVIDYG
-278 ELLQIEMICIGIIVI
+278 ELLHIEMICIGIIII

>member
-1 MKEYIITKNKRN
+1 MKEYIITKNIRN

-48 NDSIDGRTV
+48 NDSIDGRTFLV
-57 MISPN
+57 SPKSNIIQN
-62 MDNIKTE
+62 MTE
-69 EDAINYKYDYDKINS
+69 EEFYNYKYDYDKINS
-84 INYVIASFPS
+84 IEHVVASFPAHVQS
-94 LISGGGYDS
+94 GYDS
-103 SLKDDYYDGR
+103 SLKDDYYDGTLY
-113 IGLKYGS
+113 LKYGS
-120 DKILTMD
+120 KEILKMD
-127 VIGRKMN
+127 VIGHKMKDDD
-134 EEERNVMICPI
+134 RNVMICPI
-145 KFYPSDYKDNE
+145 KFHPSSYSFENTG
-156 IENLKFI
+156 NLKFI
-163 DGRTLIGKKI
+163 DGKSLIGKKI

-182 NAKGKNVVVGQR
+182 NEKGKNVIVGQK

-208 IYEGYDYCFAGGKQL
+208 NYEEYNTCFVGGKQL
-223 YEMYNDYLGR
+223 YEMYDDYLGKL
-233 INPASYLATSS
+233 NSYQLYSI
-244 LDVIVN
+244 DVITDSAKN
-250 DVKNVNSVKS
+250 TSYVKG

-269 KPKVFIDYG
+269 LNKVVIDYG
-278 ELLQIEMICIGIIVI
+278 ELLHIEMICIGIIII

>member
-1 MKEYIITKNKRN
+1 MKQYIITKNKRN
-13 KRNIFLIILFLI
+13 KRNIFLIILFFI

-37 QNHVYK
+37 QNHIYK

-69 EDAINYKYDYDKINS
+69 EDAINYKYDYDKINN
-84 INYVIASFPS
+84 IDHVIASFPS

-134 EEERNVMICPI
+134 EEERNVMVCPI

-182 NAKGKNVVVGQR
+182 NEKGKNVIVGQK

-208 IYEGYDYCFAGGKQL
+208 NYEEYNTCFVGGKQL
-223 YEMYNDYLGR
+223 YEMYDDYLGR
-233 INPASYLATSS
+233 LNSYQLYSI
-244 LDVIVN
+244 DVITDSAKN
-250 DVKNVNSVKS
+250 TSYVKG

-269 KPKVFIDYG
+269 LNKVVIDYG
-278 ELLQIEMICIGIIVI
+278 ELLHIEMICIGIIVI
-293 TSILTLGISALYI
+293 TSFLTLGISALYI

-334 FYNVLYVIGIGF
+334 FYNVLYVIGIGY

-361 TKSIIYC
+361 AKSIIYC

>member
-48 NDSIDGRTV
+48 NDSIDGRTFLV
-57 MISPN
+57 SPKSNIIQN
-62 MDNIKTE
+62 MTE
-69 EDAINYKYDYDKINS
+69 EEFYNYKYDYDKINS
-84 INYVIASFPS
+84 IDHVVASFPAHVQS
-94 LISGGGYDS
+94 GYDS
-103 SLKDDYYDGR
+103 SLKDDYYDGTLF
-113 IGLKYGS
+113 LKYGS
-120 DKILTMD
+120 KEILKMD
-127 VIGRKMN
+127 VIGRKMDD
-134 EEERNVMICPI
+134 EERNVMICPI
-145 KFYPSDYKDNE
+145 KFYPSDYSIND
-156 IENLKFI
+156 IEKLKFI
-163 DGRTLIGKKI
+163 DGKTLIGKKI

-182 NAKGKNVVVGQR
+182 NEKGKNVIVGQK

-208 IYEGYDYCFAGGKQL
+208 NYEEYNTCFVGGKQL
-223 YEMYNDYLGR
+223 YEMYDDYLGKL
-233 INPASYLATSS
+233 NSYQLYSI
-244 LDVIVN
+244 DVITDSAKN
-250 DVKNVNSVKS
+250 TSYVKG
-260 ELNKLGYST
+260 ELSKLGYST
-269 KPKVFIDYG
+269 LNKVVIDYG
-278 ELLQIEMICIGIIVI
+278 ELLHIEMICIGIIII

-346 VISNFI
+346 IISNFI

-361 TKSIIYC
+361 AKSIIYC
-368 LLGTTIIGIAIILL
+368 LLGTTIIGIAIIVL

>member
-1 MKEYIITKNKRN
+1 MKDYIITKNKRN

-37 QNHVYK
+37 QNHIYK

-69 EDAINYKYDYDKINS
+69 EDAINYKYDYDKIKS
-84 INYVIASFPS
+84 IDHVIASFPAH
-94 LISGGGYDS
+94 IQSGYYS
-103 SLKDDYYDGR
+103 SLKDDYYDGH

-127 VIGRKMN
+127 VIGRKIGEN
-134 EEERNVMICPI
+134 DRNVMICPI
-145 KFYPSDYKDNE
+145 KFYPSDYSIND

-163 DGRTLIGKKI
+163 DGKSLINKKI

-182 NAKGKNVVVGQR
+182 NEKGKNVIVGQK

-208 IYEGYDYCFAGGKQL
+208 NYEEYNTCFVGGKQL

-244 LDVIVN
+244 LDVIVD

-278 ELLQIEMICIGIIVI
+278 ELLHIEMICIGIIVI

-334 FYNVLYVIGIGF
+334 FCNVLYVMGIGF

>member
-48 NDSIDGRTV
+48 NDSIDGRTFLV
-57 MISPN
+57 SPKSNIIQN
-62 MDNIKTE
+62 MTE
-69 EDAINYKYDYDKINS
+69 EEFYNYKYDYDKINS
-84 INYVIASFPS
+84 IEHVVASFPAHVQS
-94 LISGGGYDS
+94 GYDS
-103 SLKDDYYDGR
+103 SLKDDYYDGTLF
-113 IGLKYGS
+113 LKYGS
-120 DKILTMD
+120 KEILKMD
-127 VIGRKMN
+127 VIGRKMDD
-134 EEERNVMICPI
+134 EERNVMICPI
-145 KFYPSDYKDNE
+145 KFHPSNYSFENTG
-156 IENLKFI
+156 NLKFI
-163 DGRTLIGKKI
+163 DGKSLIGKKI

-182 NAKGKNVVVGQR
+182 NEKGKNVIVGQK

-208 IYEGYDYCFAGGKQL
+208 NYEEYNTCFVGGKQL
-223 YEMYNDYLGR
+223 YEMYDDYLGKL
-233 INPASYLATSS
+233 NSYQLYSI
-244 LDVIVN
+244 DVITDSAKN
-250 DVKNVNSVKS
+250 TSYVKG
-260 ELNKLGYST
+260 ELSKLGYST
-269 KPKVFIDYG
+269 LNKVVIDYG
-278 ELLQIEMICIGIIVI
+278 ELLHIEMICIGIIII

-346 VISNFI
+346 IISNFI

-361 TKSIIYC
+361 AKSIIYC

>member
-1 MKEYIITKNKRN
+1 MKQYIITKNKRN
-13 KRNIFLIILFLI
+13 KRNIFLIILFFI

-48 NDSIDGRTV
+48 NDSIDGRTFLV
-57 MISPN
+57 SPKSNIIQN
-62 MDNIKTE
+62 MTE
-69 EDAINYKYDYDKINS
+69 EEFYNYKYDYDKINS
-84 INYVIASFPS
+84 IEHVVASFPAHVQS
-94 LISGGGYDS
+94 GYDS
-103 SLKDDYYDGR
+103 SLKDDYYDGTLF
-113 IGLKYGS
+113 LKYGS
-120 DKILTMD
+120 KEILKMD
-127 VIGRKMN
+127 VIGHKMKDDD
-134 EEERNVMICPI
+134 RNVMICPI
-145 KFYPSDYKDNE
+145 KFHPSSYSFENAG
-156 IENLKFI
+156 NLKFI
-163 DGRTLIGKKI
+163 DGKSLIGKKI

-182 NAKGKNVVVGQR
+182 NEKGKNVIVGQK

-208 IYEGYDYCFAGGKQL
+208 NYEEYNTCFVGGKQL
-223 YEMYNDYLGR
+223 YEMYDDYLGR
-233 INPASYLATSS
+233 LNSYQLYSI
-244 LDVIVN
+244 DVITDSAKN
-250 DVKNVNSVKS
+250 TSYVKG

-269 KPKVFIDYG
+269 LNKVVIDYG
-278 ELLQIEMICIGIIVI
+278 ELLHIEMICIGIIVI
-293 TSILTLGISALYI
+293 TSFLTLGISALYI

-346 VISNFI
+346 IISNFI

-361 TKSIIYC
+361 AKSIIYC

>member
-1 MKEYIITKNKRN
+1 MKEYIITKNIRN

-48 NDSIDGRTV
+48 NDSIDGRTFLV
-57 MISPN
+57 SPKSNIIQN
-62 MDNIKTE
+62 MTE
-69 EDAINYKYDYDKINS
+69 EEFYNYKYDYDKINS
-84 INYVIASFPS
+84 IDHVVASFPAHVQS
-94 LISGGGYDS
+94 GYDS
-103 SLKDDYYDGR
+103 SLKDDYYDGTLF
-113 IGLKYGS
+113 LKYGS
-120 DKILTMD
+120 KEILKMD
-127 VIGRKMN
+127 VIGRKMDD
-134 EEERNVMICPI
+134 EERNVMICPI
-145 KFYPSDYKDNE
+145 KFHPSNYSFENTG
-156 IENLKFI
+156 NLKFI
-163 DGRTLIGKKI
+163 DGKSLIGKKI

-182 NAKGKNVVVGQR
+182 NEKGKNVIVGQK

-208 IYEGYDYCFAGGKQL
+208 NYEEYNTCFVGGKQL
-223 YEMYNDYLGR
+223 YEMYDDYLGKL
-233 INPASYLATSS
+233 NSYQLYSI
-244 LDVIVN
+244 DVITDSAKN
-250 DVKNVNSVKS
+250 TSYVKG
-260 ELNKLGYST
+260 ELSKLGYST
-269 KPKVFIDYG
+269 LNKVVIDYG
-278 ELLQIEMICIGIIVI
+278 ELLHIEMICIGIIVI

-346 VISNFI
+346 IISNFI

-361 TKSIIYC
+361 AKSIIYC
-368 LLGTTIIGIAIILL
+368 LLGTTIIGIAIIVL

>member
-1 MKEYIITKNKRN
+1 MKEYIITKNIRN

-48 NDSIDGRTV
+48 NDSIDGRTFLV
-57 MISPN
+57 SPKSNIIQN
-62 MDNIKTE
+62 MTE
-69 EDAINYKYDYDKINS
+69 EEFYNYKYDYDKINS
-84 INYVIASFPS
+84 IEHVVASFPAHVQS
-94 LISGGGYDS
+94 GYDS
-103 SLKDDYYDGR
+103 SLKDDYYDGTLF
-113 IGLKYGS
+113 LKYGS
-120 DKILTMD
+120 KEILKMD
-127 VIGRKMN
+127 VIGHKMN
-134 EEERNVMICPI
+134 DDDRNVMICPI
-145 KFYPSDYKDNE
+145 KFHPSSYSFENTG
-156 IENLKFI
+156 NLKFI
-163 DGRTLIGKKI
+163 DGKSLIGKKI

-182 NAKGKNVVVGQR
+182 NEKGKNVIVGQK

-208 IYEGYDYCFAGGKQL
+208 NYEEYNTCFVGGKQL
-223 YEMYNDYLGR
+223 YEMYDDYLGKL
-233 INPASYLATSS
+233 NSYQLYSI
-244 LDVIVN
+244 DVITDSAKN
-250 DVKNVNSVKS
+250 TSYVKG

-269 KPKVFIDYG
+269 LNKVVIDYG
-278 ELLQIEMICIGIIVI
+278 ELLHIEMICIGIIVI

-346 VISNFI
+346 IISNFI

-361 TKSIIYC
+361 AKSIIYC
-368 LLGTTIIGIAIILL
+368 LLGTTIIGIAIMLL

-390 LKRKSIYFMKE
+390 LKRKSICFMKE

>member
-1 MKEYIITKNKRN
+1 MKEYIITKNIRN

-48 NDSIDGRTV
+48 NDSIDGRTFLV
-57 MISPN
+57 SPKSNIIQN
-62 MDNIKTE
+62 MTE
-69 EDAINYKYDYDKINS
+69 EEFYNYKYDYDKINS
-84 INYVIASFPS
+84 IEHVVASFPAHVQS
-94 LISGGGYDS
+94 GYDS
-103 SLKDDYYDGR
+103 SLKDDYYDGTLF
-113 IGLKYGS
+113 LKYGS
-120 DKILTMD
+120 KEILKMD
-127 VIGRKMN
+127 VIGHKMN
-134 EEERNVMICPI
+134 DDDRNVMICPI
-145 KFYPSDYKDNE
+145 KFHPSSYSFENTG
-156 IENLKFI
+156 NLKFI
-163 DGRTLIGKKI
+163 DGKSLIGKKI

-182 NAKGKNVVVGQR
+182 NEKGKNVIVGQK

-208 IYEGYDYCFAGGKQL
+208 NYEEYNTCFVGGKQL
-223 YEMYNDYLGR
+223 YEMYDDYLGKL
-233 INPASYLATSS
+233 NSYQLYSI
-244 LDVIVN
+244 DVITDSAKN
-250 DVKNVNSVKS
+250 TSYVKG

-269 KPKVFIDYG
+269 LNKVVIDYG
-278 ELLQIEMICIGIIVI
+278 ELLHIEMICIGIIVI

-361 TKSIIYC
+361 AKSIIYC

>member
-1 MKEYIITKNKRN
+1 MKEYIITKNIRN

-48 NDSIDGRTV
+48 NDSIDGRTFLV
-57 MISPN
+57 SPKSNIIQN
-62 MDNIKTE
+62 MTE
-69 EDAINYKYDYDKINS
+69 EEFYNYKYDYDKINS
-84 INYVIASFPS
+84 IEHVVASFPAHVQS
-94 LISGGGYDS
+94 GYDS
-103 SLKDDYYDGR
+103 SLKDDYYDGTLF
-113 IGLKYGS
+113 LKYGS
-120 DKILTMD
+120 KEILKMD
-127 VIGRKMN
+127 VIGRKMDD
-134 EEERNVMICPI
+134 EERNVMICPI
-145 KFYPSDYKDNE
+145 KFHPSNYSFENTG
-156 IENLKFI
+156 NLKFI
-163 DGRTLIGKKI
+163 DGKSLIGKKI

-182 NAKGKNVVVGQR
+182 NEKGKNVIVGQK

-208 IYEGYDYCFAGGKQL
+208 NYEEYNTCFVGGKQL
-223 YEMYNDYLGR
+223 YEMYDDYLGKL
-233 INPASYLATSS
+233 NSYQLYSI
-244 LDVIVN
+244 DVITDSAKN
-250 DVKNVNSVKS
+250 TSYVKG
-260 ELNKLGYST
+260 ELSKLGYST
-269 KPKVFIDYG
+269 LNKVVIDYG
-278 ELLQIEMICIGIIVI
+278 ELLHIEMICIGIIVI

-346 VISNFI
+346 IISNFI

-361 TKSIIYC
+361 AKSIIYC
-368 LLGTTIIGIAIILL
+368 LLGTTIIGIAIIVL

>member
-13 KRNIFLIILFLI
+13 KRNIFLIILFFI

-48 NDSIDGRTV
+48 NDSIDGRTFLV
-57 MISPN
+57 SPKSNIIQN
-62 MDNIKTE
+62 MTE
-69 EDAINYKYDYDKINS
+69 EEFYNYKYDYDKINS
-84 INYVIASFPS
+84 IEHVVASFPAHVQS
-94 LISGGGYDS
+94 GYDS
-103 SLKDDYYDGR
+103 SLKNDYYDG
-113 IGLKYGS
+113 ILILKYGS
-120 DKILTMD
+120 KEILKMD
-127 VIGRKMN
+127 VIGRIMD

-145 KFYPSDYKDNE
+145 KFFPTGYSEQD
-156 IENLKFI
+156 LKNANFI
-163 DGRTLIGKKI
+163 DGKSLIGKKI

-182 NAKGKNVVVGQR
+182 NEKGKNVIVGQK

-208 IYEGYDYCFAGGKQL
+208 VYERYNTCFVGGKQL
-223 YEMYNDYLGR
+223 YEMYDDYLGR
-233 INPASYLATSS
+233 LNSYQLYSI
-244 LDVIVN
+244 DVITDSAKN
-250 DVKNVNSVKS
+250 TSYVKG

-269 KPKVFIDYG
+269 LNKVVIDYG
-278 ELLQIEMICIGIIVI
+278 ELLHIEMICIGIIVI

-346 VISNFI
+346 IISNFI

>member
-48 NDSIDGRTV
+48 NDSIDGRTFLV
-57 MISPN
+57 SPKSNIIQN
-62 MDNIKTE
+62 MTE
-69 EDAINYKYDYDKINS
+69 EEFYNYKYDYDKINS
-84 INYVIASFPS
+84 IGHVVASFPAHVQS
-94 LISGGGYDS
+94 GYDS
-103 SLKDDYYDGR
+103 SLKDDYYDGTLF
-113 IGLKYGS
+113 LKYGS
-120 DKILTMD
+120 KEILKMD
-127 VIGRKMN
+127 VIGRKMDD
-134 EEERNVMICPI
+134 EERNVMICPI
-145 KFYPSDYKDNE
+145 KFHPSSYSFENTG
-156 IENLKFI
+156 NLKFI
-163 DGRTLIGKKI
+163 DGKSLIGKKI

-182 NAKGKNVVVGQR
+182 NEKGKNVIVGQK

-208 IYEGYDYCFAGGKQL
+208 NYEEYNTCFVGGKQL
-223 YEMYNDYLGR
+223 YEMYDDYLGKL
-233 INPASYLATSS
+233 NSYQLYSI
-244 LDVIVN
+244 DVITDSAKN
-250 DVKNVNSVKS
+250 TSYVKG
-260 ELNKLGYST
+260 ELSKLGYST
-269 KPKVFIDYG
+269 LNKVVIDYG
-278 ELLQIEMICIGIIVI
+278 ELLHIEMICIGIIII

-346 VISNFI
+346 IISNFI

-361 TKSIIYC
+361 AKSIIYC

>member
-1 MKEYIITKNKRN
+1 MKEYIITKNIRN

-48 NDSIDGRTV
+48 NDSIDGRTFLV
-57 MISPN
+57 SPKSNIIQN
-62 MDNIKTE
+62 MTE
-69 EDAINYKYDYDKINS
+69 EEFYYYKYDYDKINS
-84 INYVIASFPS
+84 IEHVVASFPAHVQS
-94 LISGGGYDS
+94 GYDS
-103 SLKDDYYDGR
+103 SLKDDYYDGTLY
-113 IGLKYGS
+113 LKYGS
-120 DKILTMD
+120 KEILKMD
-127 VIGRKMN
+127 VIGHKMKDDD
-134 EEERNVMICPI
+134 RNVMICPI
-145 KFYPSDYKDNE
+145 KFYPSNYSFENAG
-156 IENLKFI
+156 NLKFI
-163 DGRTLIGKKI
+163 DGKSLIGKKI

-182 NAKGKNVVVGQR
+182 NEKGKNVIVGQK

-208 IYEGYDYCFAGGKQL
+208 NYEEYNTCFVGGKQL
-223 YEMYNDYLGR
+223 YEMYDDYLGKL
-233 INPASYLATSS
+233 NSYQLYSI
-244 LDVIVN
+244 DVITDSAKN
-250 DVKNVNSVKS
+250 TSYVKG

-269 KPKVFIDYG
+269 LNKVVIDYG
-278 ELLQIEMICIGIIVI
+278 ELLHIEMICIGIIVI

>member
-1 MKEYIITKNKRN
+1 MKQYIITKNKRN
-13 KRNIFLIILFLI
+13 KRNIFLIILFFI

-37 QNHVYK
+37 QNHIYK

-48 NDSIDGRTV
+48 NDSIDGRTFLV
-57 MISPN
+57 SPKSNIIQN
-62 MDNIKTE
+62 MTE
-69 EDAINYKYDYDKINS
+69 EEFYNYKYDYDKINS
-84 INYVIASFPS
+84 IEHVVASFPAHVQS
-94 LISGGGYDS
+94 GYDS
-103 SLKDDYYDGR
+103 SLKDDYYDGTLF
-113 IGLKYGS
+113 LKYGS
-120 DKILTMD
+120 KEILKMD
-127 VIGRKMN
+127 VIGHKMKDDD
-134 EEERNVMICPI
+134 RNVMICPI
-145 KFYPSDYKDNE
+145 KFHPSSYSFENAG
-156 IENLKFI
+156 NLKFI
-163 DGRTLIGKKI
+163 DGKSLLGKKI

-182 NAKGKNVVVGQR
+182 NEKGKNVIVGQK

-208 IYEGYDYCFAGGKQL
+208 NYEEYNTCFVGGKQL
-223 YEMYNDYLGR
+223 YEMYDDYLGR
-233 INPASYLATSS
+233 LNSYQLYSI
-244 LDVIVN
+244 DVITDSAKN
-250 DVKNVNSVKS
+250 TGYVKG

-269 KPKVFIDYG
+269 LNKVVIDYG
-278 ELLQIEMICIGIIVI
+278 ELLHIEMICIGIIVI

-361 TKSIIYC
+361 AKSIIYC
-368 LLGTTIIGIAIILL
+368 LLGTTIIGIAIMLL

>member
-1 MKEYIITKNKRN
+1 MKEYIITKNIRN

-48 NDSIDGRTV
+48 NDSIDGRTFLV
-57 MISPN
+57 SPKSNIIQN
-62 MDNIKTE
+62 MTE
-69 EDAINYKYDYDKINS
+69 EEFYNYKYDYDKINS
-84 INYVIASFPS
+84 IEHVVASFPAHVQS
-94 LISGGGYDS
+94 GYDS
-103 SLKDDYYDGR
+103 SLKDDYYDGTLF
-113 IGLKYGS
+113 LKYGS
-120 DKILTMD
+120 KEILKMD
-127 VIGRKMN
+127 VIGRKMDD
-134 EEERNVMICPI
+134 EERNVMICPI
-145 KFYPSDYKDNE
+145 KFHPSSYSFENTG
-156 IENLKFI
+156 NLKFI
-163 DGRTLIGKKI
+163 DGKSLIGKKI

-182 NAKGKNVVVGQR
+182 NEKGKNVIVGQK

-208 IYEGYDYCFAGGKQL
+208 NYEEYNTCFVGGKQL
-223 YEMYNDYLGR
+223 YEMYDDYLGKL
-233 INPASYLATSS
+233 NSYQLYSI
-244 LDVIVN
+244 DVITDSAKN
-250 DVKNVNSVKS
+250 TSYVKG
-260 ELNKLGYST
+260 ELSKLGYST
-269 KPKVFIDYG
+269 LNKVVIDYG
-278 ELLQIEMICIGIIVI
+278 ELLHIEMICIGIIVI

-346 VISNFI
+346 IISNFI

-361 TKSIIYC
+361 AKSIIYC
-368 LLGTTIIGIAIILL
+368 LLGTTIIGIAIIVL

>member
-1 MKEYIITKNKRN
+1 MKEYIITKNIRN

-48 NDSIDGRTV
+48 NDSIDGRTFLV
-57 MISPN
+57 SPKSNIIQN
-62 MDNIKTE
+62 MTE
-69 EDAINYKYDYDKINS
+69 EEFYNYKYDYDKINS
-84 INYVIASFPS
+84 IEHVVASFPAHVQS
-94 LISGGGYDS
+94 GYDS
-103 SLKDDYYDGR
+103 SLKDDYYDGTLF
-113 IGLKYGS
+113 LKYGS
-120 DKILTMD
+120 KEILKMD
-127 VIGRKMN
+127 VIGRKMDD
-134 EEERNVMICPI
+134 EERNVMICPI
-145 KFYPSDYKDNE
+145 KFHPSSYSFENTG
-156 IENLKFI
+156 NLKFI
-163 DGRTLIGKKI
+163 DGKSLIGKKI

-182 NAKGKNVVVGQR
+182 NEKGKNVIVGQK

-208 IYEGYDYCFAGGKQL
+208 NYEEYNTCFVGGKQL
-223 YEMYNDYLGR
+223 YEMYDDYLGKL
-233 INPASYLATSS
+233 NSYQLYSI
-244 LDVIVN
+244 DVITDSAKN
-250 DVKNVNSVKS
+250 TSYVKG
-260 ELNKLGYST
+260 ELSKLGYST
-269 KPKVFIDYG
+269 LNKVVIDYG
-278 ELLQIEMICIGIIVI
+278 ELLHIEMICIGIIII

-346 VISNFI
+346 IISNFI

-361 TKSIIYC
+361 AKSIIYC